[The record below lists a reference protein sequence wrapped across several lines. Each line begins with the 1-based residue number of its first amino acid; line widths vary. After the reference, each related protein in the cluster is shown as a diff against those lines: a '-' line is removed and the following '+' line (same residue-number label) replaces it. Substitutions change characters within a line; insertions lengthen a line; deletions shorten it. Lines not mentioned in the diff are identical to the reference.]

1 MFNVNG
7 LTPGAT
13 YVAQVTVTGYNGQPT
28 TKRSAAFTI
37 PRGQTNTDKV
47 FTEVEPNDDW
57 QYPNAVPN
65 DGTNVF
71 RGATSG
77 GDNDWFHVQVPEG
90 KSVCVAG
97 AITNNNTTCTT
108 GLTLYNDIQ
117 GSIAGGN
124 GNRLL
129 SSRSAITSSDYVCRS
144 APAAP
149 YNFALVNVE
158 APGLVC
164 PINYDIFIVPSRAK
178 RQRSGSEEER
188 LRQSSEEA
196 VRIAALSPSRCAG
209 HPLANVLFQLAANG
223 RAIRGILRRVAIA
236 AHRALGDVGGI
247 DRFAV
252 VFELFDDGACER
264 FEHAQRACPVVRVHW
279 NTRLPLRFLSDHRPH
294 ARQAPDLAHDRRML
308 SLATLEAW

>member
-1 MFNVNG
+1 MRMSAGLDELRRHARHRLGSAANVQHGRCGTGTVFTPSNSSADQSGHVFNVNG

-178 RQRSGSEEER
+178 RQRR
-188 LRQSSEEA
+188 RT
-196 VRIAALSPSRCAG
+196 PSTI
-209 HPLANVLFQLAANG
+209 V
-223 RAIRGILRRVAIA
+223 
-236 AHRALGDVGGI
+236 
-247 DRFAV
+247 
-252 VFELFDDGACER
+252 
-264 FEHAQRACPVVRVHW
+264 
-279 NTRLPLRFLSDHRPH
+279 
-294 ARQAPDLAHDRRML
+294 
-308 SLATLEAW
+308 